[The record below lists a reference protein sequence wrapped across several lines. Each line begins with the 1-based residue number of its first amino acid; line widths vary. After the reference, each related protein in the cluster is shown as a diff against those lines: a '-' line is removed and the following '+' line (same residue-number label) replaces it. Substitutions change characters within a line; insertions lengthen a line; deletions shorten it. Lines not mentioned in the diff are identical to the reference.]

1 MKLSLRAFPSVISVL
16 SVVNLSLATLLAVG
30 CGGATP
36 GFAPMNDDLR
46 QSAAPGGMLKRR
58 ARAARFWPGERWR
71 AVPLKATVAGR
82 GNEKVSDVPIAWR
95 EVTFASEP
103 LPGQTQ
109 RIHAFFAAPEAS
121 RSGAPSPPR
130 PLAPSLVLI
139 HDLGETAAVASAK
152 EWAARGYAAL
162 ALDLPGRG
170 PGRGESR
177 SEGPEF
183 TEAALFR
190 VTPDPSAS
198 YLFPA
203 VAAVVRAGQ
212 WLREQPEADRQRVAL
227 VGFGWGAVIARLAAA
242 AEERT
247 KALVLLHAGGNLESG
262 PAGEGLRALPAAERA
277 LWRSRFDPSA
287 YEADDAPAAL
297 YVGATGAKRFPL
309 DNLVAAARAHRGPH
323 ALALS
328 LGSEAELDAP
338 TTAAIRA
345 WLDRTLRGTTGAVSP
360 RAVRESGDTV
370 TVELPADA
378 PARAVSLYV
387 AEGAGSWSGR
397 TWKEVKAT
405 RADDRRFRATLPR
418 EKDAPLPLYFVRVT
432 DARGAALA
440 ALPPA
445 PAVTR
450 ARAQR
455 GGR

>member
-1 MKLSLRAFPSVISVL
+1 
-16 SVVNLSLATLLAVG
+16 
-30 CGGATP
+30 
-36 GFAPMNDDLR
+36 MNDDLR
-46 QSAAPGGMLKRR
+46 QGGTPGGAIARR

-71 AVPLKATVAGR
+71 AAPLKATVTDR
-82 GNEKVSDVPIAWR
+82 GSEKVGDVPIAWR

-109 RIHAFFAAPEAS
+109 RIVALFATPERSRAGSGATALPARSAAPA
-121 RSGAPSPPR
+121 
-130 PLAPSLVLI
+130 LVLI
-139 HDLGETAAVASAK
+139 HDLGETPAVASAK

-170 PGRGESR
+170 PGRDLSSH

-198 YLFPA
+198 YLFHA
-203 VAAVVRAGQ
+203 VAAVVRAEQ
-212 WLREQPEADRQRVAL
+212 WLREQPEVDRQRVAL
-227 VGFGWGAVIARLAAA
+227 VGRGWGAVIARLTAV

-247 KALVLLHAGGNLESG
+247 KALVLLHAAGNLDSG
-262 PAGEGLRALPAAERA
+262 PAGEGLRGLPAAERA
-277 LWRSRFDPSA
+277 LWRSRFDPTSYA
-287 YEADDAPAAL
+287 AEDAPAAL
-297 YVGATGAKRFPL
+297 FVGATGATRFPL
-309 DNLVAAARAHRGPH
+309 DHLVAAARAHRGPR

-328 LGSEAELDAP
+328 LGAEEELDAP
-338 TTAAIRA
+338 TAAAIRA
-345 WLDRTLRGTTGAVSP
+345 WLDRALRGTSGAVSP
-360 RAVRESGDTV
+360 RAVREDGDTV

-387 AEGAGSWSGR
+387 ADGAGSWSGR

-405 RADDRRFRATLPR
+405 RADDRRFRAILSR

-432 DARGAALA
+432 DARGGALA
-440 ALPPA
+440 ALPPVA
-445 PAVTR
+445 R
-450 ARAQR
+450 ARAQS